1 MTKRARGRALA
12 APPAHVRV
20 IGAMLDQADRDTIAR
35 KLGTRLGKFAS
46 SIERISVRL
55 SDVNGPKGGVDHRC
69 VIKVVLSG
77 LPSVV
82 VERTDSAL
90 QRAIDSAISATGQA
104 VRRSVQRRRMKPLHG
119 RTSRSVTVAS

>member
-1 MTKRARGRALA
+1 
-12 APPAHVRV
+12 
-20 IGAMLDQADRDTIAR
+20 
-35 KLGTRLGKFAS
+35 KFAS

-69 VIKVVLSG
+69 VIKVVVSG

-90 QRAIDSAISATGQA
+90 QRAVNSAISATGEA
-104 VRRSVQRRRMKPLHG
+104 VRRSVQRRRLKPLHG
-119 RTSRSVTVAS
+119 KKSRSVTITS